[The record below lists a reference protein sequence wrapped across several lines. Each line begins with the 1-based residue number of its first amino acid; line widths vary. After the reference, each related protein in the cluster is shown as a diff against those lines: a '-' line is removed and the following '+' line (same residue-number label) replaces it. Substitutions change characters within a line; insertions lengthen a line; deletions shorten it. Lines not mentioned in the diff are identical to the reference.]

1 MQSAHMV
8 GAMVPTDSRH
18 YTDCNVFYLFECL
31 FRELFIETMS
41 IALLATGSS
50 FNLLWLQAIQI
61 LLLNLQ
67 PWGSL
72 ISVICCAACKSPTVV
87 LATSSPGLW
96 VLGCRLFVLI

>member
-1 MQSAHMV
+1 MV
-8 GAMVPTDSRH
+8 GAMVPTDSRNKTR
-18 YTDCNVFYLFECL
+18 YSMYNVFECL
-31 FRELFIETMS
+31 FRGLFIETMS

-72 ISVICCAACKSPTVV
+72 VSVTCCAACKSPTVV
-87 LATSSPGLW
+87 LATSSPGPW